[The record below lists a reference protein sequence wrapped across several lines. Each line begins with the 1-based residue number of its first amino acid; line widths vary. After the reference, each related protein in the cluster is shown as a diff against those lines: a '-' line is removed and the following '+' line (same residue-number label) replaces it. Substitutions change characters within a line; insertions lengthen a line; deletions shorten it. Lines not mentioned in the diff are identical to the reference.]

1 MSAQE
6 ILNLVMTICCLIGVI
21 GGLIPTGISL
31 YKKIKEIVKNK
42 DWMTIMKV
50 AQSAMSE
57 VEKYALEHP
66 DMTSEQKLEM
76 AINSVKASL
85 TAMGV
90 EYSDETM
97 EKLKDYIN
105 DLIKW
110 SKTVNSK

>member
-1 MSAQE
+1 MSANE
-6 ILNLVMTICCLIGVI
+6 ILNLIMTIGCLIGVLA
-21 GGLIPTGISL
+21 GLIPTGVSL
-31 YKKIKEIVKNK
+31 YKKVKEIIKNK

-57 VEKYALEHP
+57 VEEYATKHP
-66 DMTSEQKLEM
+66 EMTSEEKLEM
-76 AINSVKASL
+76 AIETVKASL

-90 EYSDETM
+90 SYDDATL

-110 SKTVNSK
+110 SKTVNAK